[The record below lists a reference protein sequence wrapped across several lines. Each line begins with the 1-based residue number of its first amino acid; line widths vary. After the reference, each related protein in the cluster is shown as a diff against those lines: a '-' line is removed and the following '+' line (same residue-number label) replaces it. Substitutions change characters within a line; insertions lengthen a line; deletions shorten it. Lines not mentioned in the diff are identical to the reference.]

1 MSKGEEERLLLPRA
15 TSDEEEIGNDITQ
28 TNFESVSSPSTAAS
42 DKEDQGNAMTQAN
55 YGSVLSPSKTSD
67 EEEQGNGITQ
77 ANNESVSSKSTMVVG
92 KDVKKNEVEH
102 TDSTSAGPIMEHLP
116 HRNFISVDRFHFL
129 LRILVVI
136 TSLILGYLSL
146 MLAYNS
152 LALYQKIYKPSH
164 LQLKLKNLYVRI
176 IKKAFGFGPWDTK
189 EMIGPLTSFVFLVI
203 ALAIQSGVLIVAA
216 GLHASGTIWIEECF
230 STFCRLLY
238 ALLIFHSICFMIW
251 YTIFAVSLGFGLLP
265 YLEVSPIPIGV
276 AIVAISIGMLMRT
289 RIIPEMA

>member
-1 MSKGEEERLLLPRA
+1 MSEGEAERLLLPR
-15 TSDEEEIGNDITQ
+15 
-28 TNFESVSSPSTAAS
+28 TA
-42 DKEDQGNAMTQAN
+42 
-55 YGSVLSPSKTSD
+55 SD
-67 EEEQGNGITQ
+67 EEEQGNGITH
-77 ANNESVSSKSTMVVG
+77 ANYESVSSPSSTSDAEEQGNDITQANYGSISSKSTIVVG
-92 KDVKKNEVEH
+92 KDVKKNEVER
-102 TDSTSAGPIMEHLP
+102 TDSNSAGPIMEHLP
-116 HRNFISVDRFHFL
+116 HSDFISVDRFHYF

-136 TSLILGYLSL
+136 ISLLLGYLSL

-152 LALYQKIYKPSH
+152 LALYQRIYKLSH
-164 LQLKLKNLYVRI
+164 LQLELNNLYVRI

-216 GLHASGTIWIEECF
+216 GLHAAGKKWIEECF

-251 YTIFAVSLGFGLLP
+251 YTIFALSLGFGLLP

-276 AIVAISIGMLMRT
+276 AIVVIFIGMLLQK